1 MLVLILVVPLGFLL
15 AMVWR
20 MRHRNDPMGERA
32 QAFAALR
39 RMAESPRVQLNQLVE
54 RMPVVSG
61 HVRILSERPAGLPRP
76 RRQLAARRARTGTQ
90 RRRALTPAHPK
101 LAFIPTAP
109 NLTSSSGT
117 TTDKTSR
124 GRDIELTQPSTLSDR
139 DRVAADVEANATAE
153 GPTNRYTVRVTPL
166 RGEAKALRGEIAE
179 KHPTSPVAVKRSGDA
194 SRSRRRA
201 GGSHD
206 ALDAAVKRAVN
217 HADGMTDHT
226 QTDELKARLLGVAA
240 KSA

>member
-39 RMAESPRVQLNQLVE
+39 RMAESPRVQLNELAE

-76 RRQLAARRARTGTQ
+76 RQLAARRARTGTQ
-90 RRRALTPAHPK
+90 RRRTLTPAHPN
-101 LAFIPTAP
+101 LAVIPTAP

-139 DRVAADVEANATAE
+139 DRVAADVEANASAE
-153 GPTNRYTVRVTPL
+153 GPTNRYTVRVRLL
-166 RGEAKALRGEIAE
+166 RGEAEALRGEIAE
-179 KHPTSPVAVKRSGDA
+179 NHPTSPVAVKRSGDA

-226 QTDELKARLLGVAA
+226 QTDESKARLLGVAA